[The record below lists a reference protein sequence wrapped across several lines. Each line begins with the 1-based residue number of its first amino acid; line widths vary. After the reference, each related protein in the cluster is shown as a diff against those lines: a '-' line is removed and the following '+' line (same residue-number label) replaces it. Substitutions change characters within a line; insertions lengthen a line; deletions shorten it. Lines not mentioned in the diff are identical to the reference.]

1 MTYINRKFTN
11 STYIYILQNK
21 KQRMLVRQ
29 AVLKG
34 KDPVQLLTEMEIID
48 QMGKIKVCLKRSN
61 G

>member
-48 QMGKIKVCLKRSN
+48 QMGKIKVCLKT
-61 G
+61 